1 MIKIGV
7 SGVCGRMGARIA
19 QLVLSDKELALIG
32 ALEKEGHPALAK
44 DIGGY
49 LGMDN
54 CGVRIETS
62 LASVVKEIDSLIEF
76 TSPEATLSHLKGVRD
91 NKKSMVIGTTGLS
104 DKEMAEVKE
113 AAEEVPIVLSPNMG
127 IGVNLLFWLTR
138 LLSEKA
144 GPDYDVEIIEAHHR
158 FKKDAPSGTA
168 KRLAE
173 VIAESK
179 NMTLN
184 DVCIYGRSGK
194 TGERPGDQI
203 GIHAIRGGDIVGEHT
218 VIFAGRGERIELT
231 HKAYTRDIF
240 AQGALKA
247 AKFVYDKPA
256 GLYTMNEVLGID
268 G

>member
-19 QLVLSDKELALIG
+19 RFVLSDKGLTLIG
-32 ALEKEGHPALAK
+32 TLEKEGHPVLGK
-44 DIGGY
+44 DIGPY

-54 CGVRIETS
+54 CGVRIESS
-62 LASVVKEIDSLIEF
+62 LASVIKKIDSLIEF
-76 TSPEATLSHLKGVRD
+76 TSPEATLSHLECVRE

-104 DKEMAEVKE
+104 NKEMAEVKE
-113 AAEEVPIVLSPNMG
+113 AAKEVPIVLSPNMG
-127 IGVNLLFWLTR
+127 IGVNLLFWLTGLR
-138 LLSEKA
+138 SKKA

-168 KRLAE
+168 KKLAE
-173 VIAESK
+173 VVAESRK
-179 NMTLN
+179 KTINALC
-184 DVCIYGRSGK
+184 VYGRSGK

-231 HKAYTRDIF
+231 HKAHTRDIF
-240 AQGALKA
+240 AQGALMA

-256 GLYTMNEVLGID
+256 GLYTMNEVLDID